1 MIVFSILFVIRTIAG
16 MDHDSPYI
24 DSSDNVSSVPESTTE
39 SRLKLNVVRYLNS
52 PFAYTTNACRNRTSN
67 QYYLYAQPFHQSS
80 PSSYNRNCIKSLEMR
95 TQFSAG
101 VGRTAGRLKA
111 FGIVDG
117 WIFGERGGVKGNP
130 LEGESMRLS
139 DIRETMRMSIVYTK

>member
-117 WIFGERGGVKGNP
+117 
-130 LEGESMRLS
+130 
-139 DIRETMRMSIVYTK
+139 

>member
-1 MIVFSILFVIRTIAG
+1 MIVFSILFVIHTIAG

-52 PFAYTTNACRNRTSN
+52 PFAYTTNTCRNRTSN
-67 QYYLYAQPFHQSS
+67 QYYLYAHPFHQSS
-80 PSSYNRNCIKSLEMR
+80 PSSYNRNCIKSLKMR

-117 WIFGERGGVKGNP
+117 WIFGER
-130 LEGESMRLS
+130 EE
-139 DIRETMRMSIVYTK
+139 